1 MSCTTKS
8 NPSPVTA
15 LSDYEKYLTVM
26 PTNDIQKAK
35 QEFEFWQK
43 KYEKAPNQSPYLI
56 KMAAAQSQL
65 FELTGAIEHLT
76 LENKL
81 LEQANEDTHFSS
93 AGYMRALARSY
104 ITQHRFKEALQVLEK
119 AEVNGEQLA
128 GTQKMLFDVHLE
140 LGNTK
145 LAEKYLSK
153 FTNKNDFDYLIRLA
167 KWKDHEGDL
176 ESAILYMEKATERAE
191 YYGYDDLKVWA
202 YTNLADFYGHAGRI
216 EDAYQNYLRALA
228 INPNEAYAKKGIAW
242 IAYSHEKD
250 TQKATDILTAIATQ
264 NESPDYYLLQAE
276 IAEYQ
281 NDIASKDV
289 LLEKYYT
296 AINNEEY
303 GDMYNKYKS
312 TLLAEELNQ
321 TNAAVEIAEKELEQR
336 PTPQSYVLLAWAL
349 YHNGA
354 AEEAL
359 SVVEN
364 HVINQTFEPEA
375 QYQMAT
381 IFKANNNSKKALEL
395 KAELLGAEFELG
407 PVLAEKIHQL

>member
-1 MSCTTKS
+1 
-8 NPSPVTA
+8 
-15 LSDYEKYLTVM
+15 
-26 PTNDIQKAK
+26 
-35 QEFEFWQK
+35 
-43 KYEKAPNQSPYLI
+43 
-56 KMAAAQSQL
+56 
-65 FELTGAIEHLT
+65 
-76 LENKL
+76 
-81 LEQANEDTHFSS
+81 
-93 AGYMRALARSY
+93 
-104 ITQHRFKEALQVLEK
+104 
-119 AEVNGEQLA
+119 
-128 GTQKMLFDVHLE
+128 
-140 LGNTK
+140 